1 MTYFSGK
8 LVFITG
14 GSSGIGLDLARKLFG
29 YGANIMIIARNSA
42 KLEDARLD
50 IEQFR
55 VSTGQFIRCL
65 SADVAS
71 SANLSSVVP
80 QAIKEFGAPD
90 ILISSAG
97 IISCDY
103 FGNISSDSFDSVMK
117 INLYGTR
124 NMIAEVL
131 PAMKKKGG
139 HIVIISSMAGLIGM
153 CGYTAYGTSKFALV
167 GFAECLRG
175 ELKQQGIHLTVVC
188 PPEVDTPMLLDE
200 IKTIPSEI
208 RILKDMSGQ
217 LKPEYVAA
225 CVLRAVARKKFMVVP
240 GFRAK
245 WLWYTQRL
253 TPALF
258 RFSSDMIVKWALRR
272 KSGSANK

>member
-8 LVFITG
+8 LVFMTG

-29 YGANIMIIARNSA
+29 YGANIIIIARNSA
-42 KLEDARLD
+42 KLEDARRD

-55 VSTGQFIRCL
+55 VSAGQFIRCL
-65 SADVAS
+65 SADVAN
-71 SANLSSVVP
+71 SADLSRVVP
-80 QAIKEFGAPD
+80 QAIKEFGTPD

-103 FGNISSDSFDSVMK
+103 FENISSDFFDSVMK

-217 LKPEYVAA
+217 LKPEYVAV

-272 KSGSANK
+272 KSGSSD

>member
-1 MTYFSGK
+1 MAYFSNK
-8 LVFITG
+8 LAFITG
-14 GSSGIGLDLARKLFG
+14 GSSGIGLALARKLFS
-29 YGANIMIIARNSA
+29 YGANLIIIARNSA
-42 KLEDARLD
+42 KLEDARRD

-55 VSTGQFIRCL
+55 VSSGQFIRCL
-65 SADVAS
+65 SADVSS
-71 SANLSSVVP
+71 SADLSHVIS
-80 QAIKEFGAPD
+80 QMIKEFGTPD
-90 ILISSAG
+90 ILINSAG

-103 FGNISSDSFDSVMK
+103 FGNISSDSFDAVMK

-131 PAMKKKGG
+131 PAMKKRGG
-139 HIVIISSMAGLIGM
+139 HIVIISSAAGLMGM

-175 ELKQQGIHLTVVC
+175 ELKQQGIHLTIVC

-200 IKTIPSEI
+200 MKTIPSEI
-208 RILKDMSGQ
+208 RILKNMSGQ
-217 LKPEYVAA
+217 LKPEFVAA
-225 CVLRAVARKKFMVVP
+225 QVLRAVARKKFMVVP

-258 RFSSDMIVKWALRR
+258 RFSSDMIIKWGLRR
-272 KSGSANK
+272 K